1 MKKLLLIL
9 ICLFVS
15 FEVKS
20 ESDGS
25 SDEKFLEEMKNSQS
39 DDLDGKKLLCF
50 PVTKKGYTN
59 KKEPLIFEFLPN
71 FSLST
76 YKGDP
81 INNIFLKHQG
91 RYYNDLETIIIKYL
105 YSVNEYHYKINRQNL
120 KIYDTLFK
128 LTPKPHESKLH
139 STLVLIDHFKCDL
152 FEEDINLFF
161 EKYFDENKKEKDN
174 YQKKLKLKQKKLKSE
189 QKI

>member
-1 MKKLLLIL
+1 MIL